1 MMPLHYV
8 RCRVRT
14 SMRTFRRA
22 APPTALACVFRA
34 ALLVCCKALRAELRR
49 ARNAEAAWN
58 NKPESTNE
66 PTCRPVNQLSPAHFQ
81 SALQFCSRCERRW
94 HNPAASRTQGAAK
107 DTGTRAA
114 AHVRRRCHFLTHAR
128 PPARAKQTHTKPE

>member
-1 MMPLHYV
+1 MMPLRALPRPHLDANIPAGGAAHSLGV
-8 RCRVRT
+8 RV
-14 SMRTFRRA
+14 SRR
-22 APPTALACVFRA
+22 PMLQS
-34 ALLVCCKALRAELRR
+34 ALRAELRR